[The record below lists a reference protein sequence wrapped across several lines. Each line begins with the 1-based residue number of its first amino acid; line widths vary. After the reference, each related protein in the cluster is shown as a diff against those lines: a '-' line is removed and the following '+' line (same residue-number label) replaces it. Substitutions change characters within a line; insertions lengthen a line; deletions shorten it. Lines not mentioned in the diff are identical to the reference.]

1 VDGILEIKGKTYLM
15 RIRLIKYQIVYPLK
29 CLLAEADW
37 ILLEEKELSEKD
49 FLSYLL
55 SENNEKT
62 ISATADFDR
71 FREEGCY
78 IDSYVEDDY
87 KTYLDI
93 SLDLENL
100 TGIEIMRTRLNH
112 FIFQQSQ
119 PLMDR
124 VIQIRAEIISQE
136 RNFKIQELF
145 KSN

>member
-1 VDGILEIKGKTYLM
+1 M
-15 RIRLIKYQIVYPLK
+15 RIRLIKYQIAYPLK

-55 SENNEKT
+55 KKT

-78 IDSYVEDDY
+78 IDSYDEDDS
-87 KTYLDI
+87 KLYLDI

-100 TGIEIMRTRLNH
+100 TGIEIMRTRLTRDR
-112 FIFQQSQ
+112 
-119 PLMDR
+119 PLMDREGEGVLLMDR

>member
-1 VDGILEIKGKTYLM
+1 
-15 RIRLIKYQIVYPLK
+15 
-29 CLLAEADW
+29 LAEADW

-78 IDSYVEDDY
+78 IDSYDEDDS
-87 KTYLDI
+87 KLYLDI

-100 TGIEIMRTRLNH
+100 TGIEIMRTRLTRDR
-112 FIFQQSQ
+112 
-119 PLMDR
+119 PLMDREGEGVLLMDR

>member
-1 VDGILEIKGKTYLM
+1 MDGILEIKGKTHLM
-15 RIRLIKYQIVYPLK
+15 RIRVIKYQIVYPLK

-55 SENNEKT
+55 KKT

-78 IDSYVEDDY
+78 IDSYVEDDS
-87 KTYLDI
+87 KLYLDI

-100 TGIEIMRTRLNH
+100 TMEVFAMKKVEHSVSRKSTCRCKIFLIYCLYIYSTIYTRLC
-112 FIFQQSQ
+112 IYSI
-119 PLMDR
+119 DY
-124 VIQIRAEIISQE
+124 I
-136 RNFKIQELF
+136 
-145 KSN
+145 

>member
-1 VDGILEIKGKTYLM
+1 M

>member
-1 VDGILEIKGKTYLM
+1 M
-15 RIRLIKYQIVYPLK
+15 RIRVIKYQIVYPLK

-55 SENNEKT
+55 KKT

-78 IDSYVEDDY
+78 IDSYVEDDS
-87 KTYLDI
+87 KLYLDI

-100 TGIEIMRTRLNH
+100 TGIEIMRTRINH
-112 FIFQQSQ
+112 FNFPQSK
-119 PLMDR
+119 LMDR

>member
-1 VDGILEIKGKTYLM
+1 M
-15 RIRLIKYQIVYPLK
+15 RIRVIKYQIVYPLSADSDYYY
-29 CLLAEADW
+29 LQEADW
-37 ILLEEKELSEKD
+37 IFLEEKELSEKD
-49 FLSYLL
+49 FLSYLK
-55 SENNEKT
+55 KT

-100 TGIEIMRTRLNH
+100 TGIEIMRTRINH
-112 FIFQQSQ
+112 FNFPESQ

>member
-1 VDGILEIKGKTYLM
+1 M
-15 RIRLIKYQIVYPLK
+15 RIRSIKYQIEYPLK
-29 CLLAEADW
+29 CPLALKFIQFFGEADW
-37 ILLEEKELSEKD
+37 ILLEEKNLSEKD
-49 FLSYLL
+49 FLSYL
-55 SENNEKT
+55 SKKT
-62 ISATADFDR
+62 ISPTANFHR

-78 IDSYVEDDY
+78 INSYVEDNS

-93 SLDLENL
+93 SIDLENL
-100 TGIEIMRTRLNH
+100 TGIEIMRTRLTRD
-112 FIFQQSQ
+112 Q